1 MDFDRWFYQQ
11 SRAVQVLLLIIPVI
25 GWCCE
30 CLVRLGVLLRTRS
43 PLHLIVFLLFLFI
56 GWGWI
61 LCLLDIL
68 YLLVTGRLFLA

>member
-1 MDFDRWFYQQ
+1 MDFDKWFYSQ

-30 CLVRLGVLLRTRS
+30 CLVRLSVLLRTRS
-43 PLHLIVFLLFLFI
+43 ALHLVAFLLFLFI

-61 LCLLDIL
+61 LCILDII
-68 YLLVTGRLFLA
+68 YLIVTGRLFLA